1 MPPSSS
7 VSHTTDRLWLFLLFA
22 AVAAGVWARF
32 ADLGL
37 WPLTTD
43 EYFLGRSVGFIVEQ
57 GIPRFPC
64 GGYYTRGLLQQY
76 LTAPVLA
83 WSSDA
88 EWALRVV
95 PVVAN
100 LLGLPAV
107 YLIGRRLGGTVLACA
122 AAILYSLSIWE
133 IELARFAR
141 MYAPFQA
148 IFLWQIVFLL
158 RAMDGGHTARTAG
171 RMLLL
176 LAALGLIVYEGG
188 IFLVLVAALPVLTG
202 RRPRNVAHLF
212 SLAALTAAA
221 VALQLIDFRRM
232 GTAPLQPEL
241 GRLLAESGSSAS
253 WGPLVLPVL
262 ELSALLQ
269 APNWL
274 AAFLLPVLL
283 TAVALW
289 QVLRTNRLSAGER
302 GVWVGVLFLASVH
315 LFLLSALLWL
325 LWRLWG
331 SASSDRAIPRL
342 LPVALL
348 ANLIFWTLF
357 VLLRGAPGGWR
368 SLPGTLAGYPEIYG
382 RVIYPWATAMPVT
395 TVLLLGLLAV
405 LVLLVIRRPS
415 LYAVESTLLG
425 CTLVVLLFLGILET
439 SYIEG
444 RYSFFI
450 YPVLLILAIDA
461 LWRITSSLRG
471 PHFRSALLLVLLG
484 MLMVTAEDF
493 SYSHIQAIGTPEV
506 NFRTRYDEGRKAL
519 YMHRR
524 DFSSPAHYV
533 NEHRAPGERVISA
546 VRVSD
551 YYLRQTDLVYI
562 DHRRRSFAN
571 YLACGGS
578 RELWSHAPLIYRLEE
593 LRDTIE
599 SSTQP
604 VWVIVYA
611 DDWGGEERQMLQTE
625 YAERRVYRNI
635 DATIDVY
642 LIPATINTAI
652 NLFN

>member
-1 MPPSSS
+1 
-7 VSHTTDRLWLFLLFA
+7 
-22 AVAAGVWARF
+22 
-32 ADLGL
+32 
-37 WPLTTD
+37 
-43 EYFLGRSVGFIVEQ
+43 
-57 GIPRFPC
+57 
-64 GGYYTRGLLQQY
+64 
-76 LTAPVLA
+76 
-83 WSSDA
+83 
-88 EWALRVV
+88 
-95 PVVAN
+95 
-100 LLGLPAV
+100 
-107 YLIGRRLGGTVLACA
+107 
-122 AAILYSLSIWE
+122 
-133 IELARFAR
+133 
-141 MYAPFQA
+141 
-148 IFLWQIVFLL
+148 
-158 RAMDGGHTARTAG
+158 
-171 RMLLL
+171 MLLL

-289 QVLRTNRLSAGER
+289 QVLRASRLSPGER

-331 SASSDRAIPRL
+331 SASSGRAIPRL

-524 DFSSPAHYV
+524 DFSSPALYV